1 MLINSS
7 ISAKNKA
14 AENFIDDT
22 EKQQVTPGGHVT
34 LRRSRQEVTLGGNS
48 RRFSL

>member
-1 MLINSS
+1 MLI
-7 ISAKNKA
+7 KNKA
-14 AENFIDDT
+14 AENFDDT